1 VSTAAVSPLR
11 RAPRGLATAGTDQD
25 GFRSEERPLRA
36 APSIARKKPPRLAY
50 VVVIIVGIAA
60 IVVTQLI
67 LSISLSDGA
76 YQINTLQGQQKELL
90 RTNQGLTETVQQ
102 LRSPQYLVGQA
113 EGQGMVADG
122 NTVYLR
128 LSDGAILG
136 SPTALT
142 PSDSALGTGATLVP
156 NSLLGASAGNAAG
169 ATAAEPGTAGENV
182 AATSTDST
190 EPSAPTNAP
199 VDPNV
204 PWQGDLP
211 SPTTR

>member
-1 VSTAAVSPLR
+1 MSTASVSPVR
-11 RAPRGLATAGTDQD
+11 RAPRGLTPGADRGATD
-25 GFRSEERPLRA
+25 ERRLRV

-60 IVVTQLI
+60 IVVTQLV

-76 YQINTLQGQQKELL
+76 YQINTLQGTQKELI

-113 EGQGMVADG
+113 EGQGMVANG

-136 SPTALT
+136 SPAPITQ
-142 PSDSALGTGATLVP
+142 SDSALGTGSTLVP
-156 NSLLGASAGNAAG
+156 NSLLGASAGNAAETP
-169 ATAAEPGTAGENV
+169 ATDAAGTV

-190 EPSAPTNAP
+190 EPSAPPVAT